1 MTTQTHLPQNAL
13 DPAGRTGS
21 SDSPEGTA
29 HPPTRWALAGLLAG
43 VAGVGAIA
51 SSLQVSAV
59 YDESLDGDTARIAE
73 KLADQVPQMLAFHV
87 LAMVSAVLMVVFAAG
102 LFRRLRATTPADS
115 VLPLVAFSGVLITAI
130 MLVVGTGLDT
140 EFIFA
145 AGEEGIAAS
154 DNVAMFNHWI
164 GTVPWCWGLLGLSGI
179 ALFGASRTGG
189 VPKWIGLVGLLGG
202 GLTLLLGIS
211 PLQYMAGMTGPIGLV
226 VIALGF
232 LAGDKVFRGRA

>member
-1 MTTQTHLPQNAL
+1 MTTHTHLPPNAL

-21 SDSPEGTA
+21 SDSREGTTY
-29 HPPTRWALAGLLAG
+29 PPTRWALAGLLAG

-59 YDESLDGDTARIAE
+59 YDESLDGDTAKIAE

-102 LFRRLRATTPADS
+102 LFRRLRATAPADS

-145 AGEEGIAAS
+145 AGEEGIAAP

-179 ALFGASRTGG
+179 ALFGASRAGG
-189 VPKWIGLVGLLGG
+189 VPRWIGLVGLVGG

-232 LAGDKVFRGRA
+232 LAGDKAFRGRA